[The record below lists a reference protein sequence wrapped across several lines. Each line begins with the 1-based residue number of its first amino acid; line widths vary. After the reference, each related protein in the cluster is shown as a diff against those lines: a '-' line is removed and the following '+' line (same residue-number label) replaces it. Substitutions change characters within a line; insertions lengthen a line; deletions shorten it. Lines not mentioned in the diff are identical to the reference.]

1 MASGPGAEGRCA
13 RWKLHHRRGLG
24 LALRWGFSGKEE
36 MEALRRK
43 ESRSRGGRSR
53 EACRRT
59 GGPGIRKNGRP
70 LWEKNPTVTTKG
82 TCVGDPQALLAHIMA
97 TCSVEG
103 GEN

>member
-59 GGPGIRKNGRP
+59 GGPRHKEEWKTSVGKESHTDYKRHMRRGPPSTVGAHNG
-70 LWEKNPTVTTKG
+70 NV
-82 TCVGDPQALLAHIMA
+82 
-97 TCSVEG
+97 
-103 GEN
+103 